1 MNSNPQFQNAFI
13 AGLCF
18 IATCIFILTIPA
30 INVVAPPVLGALV
43 LIASLALYVTTLVA
57 HMYGYVYIGKKYNSV
72 LLTRSTQL
80 IMGGLV
86 LFGTAVIVSVFVGVA
101 FTQYGLD
108 LTNAKYAVQIS
119 DASIG
124 LSLTLLFIPWLLFAY
139 AILRMY
145 QQLGIT
151 TIAVACLVPAAIAFI
166 WHPWPVALIAAVST
180 YLIYRLTS
188 NPRG

>member
-30 INVVAPPVLGALV
+30 IQSVTSSFTIRLLV
-43 LIASLALYVTTLVA
+43 LVVPLALYIVTLVV
-57 HMYGYVYIGKKYNSV
+57 HMHGYIHLGRKYNSV

-86 LFGTAVIVSVFVGVA
+86 LFGTTVIASVFVGVA

-108 LTNAKYAVQIS
+108 LANAKYAVQIS
-119 DASIG
+119 DASVG

-145 QQLGIT
+145 NQLGIT
-151 TIAVACLVPAAIAFI
+151 TIAVACLVPAALFI
-166 WHPWPVALIAAVST
+166 WQPWPVALVAAVST
-180 YLIYRLTS
+180 YLIYQRT
-188 NPRG
+188 PEV